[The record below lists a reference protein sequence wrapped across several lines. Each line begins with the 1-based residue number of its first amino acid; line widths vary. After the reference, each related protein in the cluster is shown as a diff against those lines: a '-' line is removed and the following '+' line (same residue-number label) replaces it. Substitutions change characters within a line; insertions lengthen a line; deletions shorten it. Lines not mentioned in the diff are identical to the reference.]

1 MLGARC
7 GRDRMVVSFITTYE
21 ISAYHHWRCE
31 FGSRSCEVYSRSIQ
45 HYVIKLVS
53 VCGRSM
59 FSPGTPVSSTNKT
72 DRHDITEILLK
83 VAFNIITLTL
93 PRFLCRVKYLEIFY
107 ILYECIPFLFPKW
120 RNLHLYIKIGDFF
133 KISI

>member
-7 GRDRMVVSFITTYE
+7 GRDRMVVSFITTCE

-53 VCGRSM
+53 VCGRLM

-107 ILYECIPFLFPKW
+107 IFVWMYSVSFSKMTKSTFVHKNW
-120 RNLHLYIKIGDFF
+120 RFF
-133 KISI
+133 